1 MSLDFDKHLED
12 QPKTTKPKGK
22 GGIRIVKK
30 TEAEGVTETEKTETV
45 EAPAGVAEVKTTK
58 KRATKP
64 RTTKAKAQETTQ
76 KEEAGVDQALVEKS
90 FEEVLDVKE
99 PNTDND
105 STDEVLRDQAA
116 SEGVDY
122 ETGLPFWLDPSAIA
136 VVGLSGSRTLNLG
149 NYESAKIEVFIQLP
163 VPVSN
168 LEAGHK
174 FCTEWVEAK
183 LNEAIGGGG
192 AKEIPKEIPTK
203 VHGSDEE
210 AVAPK
215 TTKKATPAKPATVV
229 KQETKPADK
238 PKVDEKK
245 VDASGDKQQGDV
257 SSTGNYEEG
266 SIYDPN
272 ADYDEDL

>member
-12 QPKTTKPKGK
+12 QPKTVKPKGK

-30 TEAEGVTETEKTETV
+30 TEAEGVTETEKSETV
-45 EAPAGVAEVKTTK
+45 EAPAEVAEVAEVKTTK

-76 KEEAGVDQALVEKS
+76 KEDVPT
-90 FEEVLDVKE
+90 VKE
-99 PNTDND
+99 TNTEQDF
-105 STDEVLRDQAA
+105 TDEVLRDQAA

-122 ETGLPFWLDPSAIA
+122 DTGLPFWLDPSAIA

-149 NYESAKIEVFIQLP
+149 NYESAKVEVFIQLP

-174 FCTEWVEAK
+174 FCNEWVEAK

-192 AKEIPKEIPTK
+192 AKEIPKETPTK

-210 AVAPK
+210 VVTPK
-215 TTKKATPAKPATVV
+215 TVKKTTPVKNAKPAA
-229 KQETKPADK
+229 ETKAAE
-238 PKVDEKK
+238 PKVDETQAY
-245 VDASGDKQQGDV
+245 ASGEKQQGDV
-257 SSTGNYEEG
+257 SSSANYEEG

-272 ADYDEDL
+272 AEYDEDL

>member
-12 QPKTTKPKGK
+12 QPKTAKPKGK

-30 TEAEGVTETEKTETV
+30 TEAEGVTETEKSETV
-45 EAPAGVAEVKTTK
+45 EAPAEVAEVKTTK

-76 KEEAGVDQALVEKS
+76 KEDVPI
-90 FEEVLDVKE
+90 VKE
-99 PNTDND
+99 PSTEQDF
-105 STDEVLRDQAA
+105 TDEVLRDQAA

-122 ETGLPFWLDPSAIA
+122 GTGLPFWLDPSAIA

-174 FCTEWVEAK
+174 FCNEWVEAK
-183 LNEAIGGGG
+183 LNEAIGNGG
-192 AKEIPKEIPTK
+192 AKEIPKETPTK

-210 AVAPK
+210 VVVPK
-215 TTKKATPAKPATVV
+215 ITKKATPVKTSTVATP
-229 KQETKPADK
+229 ETKPAAE
-238 PKVDEKK
+238 PKVATKQ
-245 VDASGDKQQGDV
+245 VDSSGDKQQGDV
-257 SSTGNYEEG
+257 SSSANYEEG

-272 ADYDEDL
+272 AEYDEDL